1 MYISRFDIKTIYNSV
16 TEPHHFDPSP
26 GRENDPATAPTPFL
40 YSLYCTVYS
49 SAKFKDSHSLIYG
62 EARGKEK

>member
-40 YSLYCTVYS
+40 YS
-49 SAKFKDSHSLIYG
+49 KFKDSHSLIYG